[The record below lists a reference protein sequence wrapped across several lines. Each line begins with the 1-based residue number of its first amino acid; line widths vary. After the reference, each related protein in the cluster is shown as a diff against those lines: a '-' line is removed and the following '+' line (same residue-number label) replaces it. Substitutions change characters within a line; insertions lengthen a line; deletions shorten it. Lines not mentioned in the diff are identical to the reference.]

1 MNKLSNYIDASKT
14 KKCIDFGSYPGQLQ
28 ELIFDT
34 FKILLTAL
42 VILAVAQLSQRD
54 TLLAA
59 VLASIPLVSVL
70 AMMWMNQDGA
80 TSEEI
85 IMFSR
90 DIVWLVLPSLL
101 LFIVMPELIE
111 RGWNFYPA
119 LGGGLCATVIGYF
132 LMIELMKRFQSIS

>member
-1 MNKLSNYIDASKT
+1 MSS
-14 KKCIDFGSYPGQLQ
+14 
-28 ELIFDT
+28 LIFDT

-132 LMIELMKRFQSIS
+132 LMIERFKESMTGMNPPESIVRQAPPPVLL

>member
-1 MNKLSNYIDASKT
+1 MNLNGNIMNSI
-14 KKCIDFGSYPGQLQ
+14 
-28 ELIFDT
+28 IFDT
-34 FKILLTAL
+34 FKIILTA
-42 VILAVAQLSQRD
+42 VIIVSVAQLSQRD

-80 TSEEI
+80 SNEDI
-85 IMFSR
+85 VNFSK
-90 DIVWLVLPSLL
+90 DIVWLVIPSLL

-132 LMIELMKRFQSIS
+132 LMIEIMEKFQLIS

>member
-1 MNKLSNYIDASKT
+1 MYSFAYRKSWYGMNLNGNIMNSI
-14 KKCIDFGSYPGQLQ
+14 
-28 ELIFDT
+28 IFDT
-34 FKILLTAL
+34 FKIILTAIII
-42 VILAVAQLSQRD
+42 VGVAQLSQKD

-80 TSEEI
+80 SNEDI
-85 IMFSR
+85 VNFSK
-90 DIVWLVLPSLL
+90 DIVWLVIPSLL

-111 RGWNFYPA
+111 RGWDFYPA

-132 LMIELMKRFQSIS
+132 LMIEIMEKFQSIS

>member
-1 MNKLSNYIDASKT
+1 MSS
-14 KKCIDFGSYPGQLQ
+14 
-28 ELIFDT
+28 LIFDT

-80 TSEEI
+80 TTEEI

-90 DIVWLVLPSLL
+90 DIVWLVLPYDS
-101 LFIVMPELIE
+101 
-111 RGWNFYPA
+111 YP
-119 LGGGLCATVIGYF
+119 VY
-132 LMIELMKRFQSIS
+132 RFGDSSRRVRCYVRCLVLD

>member
-1 MNKLSNYIDASKT
+1 LLIGNSMSS
-14 KKCIDFGSYPGQLQ
+14 
-28 ELIFDT
+28 LIFDT

-42 VILAVAQLSQRD
+42 VIFAVAQLSQRD

-132 LMIELMKRFQSIS
+132 LMIELMKKFQSIS

>member
-1 MNKLSNYIDASKT
+1 MSSI
-14 KKCIDFGSYPGQLQ
+14 
-28 ELIFDT
+28 IFDT

-42 VILAVAQLSQRD
+42 VIFAVAQLSQRD

-80 TSEEI
+80 SNEDI
-85 IMFSR
+85 VNFSK
-90 DIVWLVLPSLL
+90 DIVWLVIPSLL

-119 LGGGLCATVIGYF
+119 LGSGLCATVIGYF
-132 LMIELMKRFQSIS
+132 LMIELMNKFQSIS

>member
-1 MNKLSNYIDASKT
+1 MNSI
-14 KKCIDFGSYPGQLQ
+14 
-28 ELIFDT
+28 IFDT
-34 FKILLTAL
+34 FKIILTAIII
-42 VILAVAQLSQRD
+42 VGVAQLSQKD

-80 TSEEI
+80 SNEDI
-85 IMFSR
+85 VNFSK

-111 RGWNFYPA
+111 RGWDFYPA

-132 LMIELMKRFQSIS
+132 LMIEIMEKFQSIS

>member
-1 MNKLSNYIDASKT
+1 MNLNGNIMNSI
-14 KKCIDFGSYPGQLQ
+14 
-28 ELIFDT
+28 IFDT
-34 FKILLTAL
+34 FKIILTAIII
-42 VILAVAQLSQRD
+42 VGVAQLSQKD

-59 VLASIPLVSVL
+59 VLASIPLVGVL

-80 TSEEI
+80 SNEDI
-85 IMFSR
+85 VNFSK
-90 DIVWLVLPSLL
+90 DIVWLVIPSLL

-132 LMIELMKRFQSIS
+132 LMIEIMEKFQSIS

>member
-1 MNKLSNYIDASKT
+1 MNFNGNIMNSI
-14 KKCIDFGSYPGQLQ
+14 
-28 ELIFDT
+28 IFDT
-34 FKILLTAL
+34 FKIILTA
-42 VILAVAQLSQRD
+42 VIIVGVAQLSQKD

-80 TSEEI
+80 SNEDI
-85 IMFSR
+85 VNFSK
-90 DIVWLVLPSLL
+90 DIVWLVIPSLL

-132 LMIELMKRFQSIS
+132 LMIELMKKFQSIS

>member
-1 MNKLSNYIDASKT
+1 LLIGNSMSS
-14 KKCIDFGSYPGQLQ
+14 
-28 ELIFDT
+28 LIFDT

-42 VILAVAQLSQRD
+42 VIFAVAQLSQRD

>member
-1 MNKLSNYIDASKT
+1 MNLNGNIMNSI
-14 KKCIDFGSYPGQLQ
+14 
-28 ELIFDT
+28 IFDT
-34 FKILLTAL
+34 FKIILTAIII
-42 VILAVAQLSQRD
+42 VGVAQLSQKD

-80 TSEEI
+80 SNEDI
-85 IMFSR
+85 VNFSK

-111 RGWNFYPA
+111 RGWDFYPA

-132 LMIELMKRFQSIS
+132 LMIEIMEKFQSIS

>member
-1 MNKLSNYIDASKT
+1 MNLNGNIMNSI
-14 KKCIDFGSYPGQLQ
+14 
-28 ELIFDT
+28 IFDT
-34 FKILLTAL
+34 FKIILTAIII
-42 VILAVAQLSQRD
+42 VGVAQLSQKD

-80 TSEEI
+80 SNEDI
-85 IMFSR
+85 VNFSK
-90 DIVWLVLPSLL
+90 DIVWLVIPSLL

-119 LGGGLCATVIGYF
+119 LGGGLFATVIGYF
-132 LMIELMKRFQSIS
+132 LMIEIMEKFQSIS

>member
-1 MNKLSNYIDASKT
+1 MNLNGNIMNSIN
-14 KKCIDFGSYPGQLQ
+14 
-28 ELIFDT
+28 FDT
-34 FKILLTAL
+34 FKIILTAIII
-42 VILAVAQLSQRD
+42 VGVAQLSQKD

-80 TSEEI
+80 SNEDI
-85 IMFSR
+85 VNFSK
-90 DIVWLVLPSLL
+90 DIVWLVIPSLL

-132 LMIELMKRFQSIS
+132 LMIEIMEKFQSIS

>member
-1 MNKLSNYIDASKT
+1 MNLNGNIMNSI
-14 KKCIDFGSYPGQLQ
+14 
-28 ELIFDT
+28 IFDT
-34 FKILLTAL
+34 FKIILTAIII
-42 VILAVAQLSQRD
+42 VGVAQLSQKD

-80 TSEEI
+80 SNEDI
-85 IMFSR
+85 VNFSK
-90 DIVWLVLPSLL
+90 DIVWLVIPSLL

-132 LMIELMKRFQSIS
+132 LMIELIKKFQSIS

>member
-1 MNKLSNYIDASKT
+1 MLIGNSMS
-14 KKCIDFGSYPGQLQ
+14 S
-28 ELIFDT
+28 LIFDT

-42 VILAVAQLSQRD
+42 VIFAVAQLSQRD

>member
-1 MNKLSNYIDASKT
+1 MNFNGNIMNSI
-14 KKCIDFGSYPGQLQ
+14 
-28 ELIFDT
+28 IFDT
-34 FKILLTAL
+34 FKIILTA
-42 VILAVAQLSQRD
+42 VIIVGVAQLSQKD

-80 TSEEI
+80 SNEDI
-85 IMFSR
+85 VNFSK

-132 LMIELMKRFQSIS
+132 LMIELMKKFQSIS

>member
-1 MNKLSNYIDASKT
+1 MNLNGNIMNSI
-14 KKCIDFGSYPGQLQ
+14 
-28 ELIFDT
+28 IFDT
-34 FKILLTAL
+34 FKIILTAIII
-42 VILAVAQLSQRD
+42 VGVAQLSQKD

-80 TSEEI
+80 SNEDI
-85 IMFSR
+85 VNFSK
-90 DIVWLVLPSLL
+90 DIVWLVIPSLL

>member
-1 MNKLSNYIDASKT
+1 MNFNGNIMNSI
-14 KKCIDFGSYPGQLQ
+14 
-28 ELIFDT
+28 IFDT
-34 FKILLTAL
+34 FKIILTAIII
-42 VILAVAQLSQRD
+42 VGVAQLSQKD

-80 TSEEI
+80 SNEDI
-85 IMFSR
+85 VNFSK
-90 DIVWLVLPSLL
+90 DIVWLVIPSLL

-132 LMIELMKRFQSIS
+132 LMIEIMEKFQSIS

>member
-1 MNKLSNYIDASKT
+1 MTTIL
-14 KKCIDFGSYPGQLQ
+14 
-28 ELIFDT
+28 FDT

-42 VILAVAQLSQRD
+42 IIFAVAQLSQRD

-80 TSEEI
+80 SNEDI
-85 IMFSR
+85 VNFSK

-119 LGGGLCATVIGYF
+119 LAGGLSVTVIGYF
-132 LMIELMKRFQSIS
+132 LMVELMQRFQSVT

>member
-1 MNKLSNYIDASKT
+1 MSS
-14 KKCIDFGSYPGQLQ
+14 
-28 ELIFDT
+28 LIFDT

-42 VILAVAQLSQRD
+42 VIFAVAQLSQRD

-132 LMIELMKRFQSIS
+132 LMIEIMEKFQSIS

>member
-1 MNKLSNYIDASKT
+1 MNLNGNIMNSI
-14 KKCIDFGSYPGQLQ
+14 
-28 ELIFDT
+28 IFDT
-34 FKILLTAL
+34 LKIILTAIII
-42 VILAVAQLSQRD
+42 VGVAQLSQKD

-80 TSEEI
+80 SNEDI
-85 IMFSR
+85 VNFSK
-90 DIVWLVLPSLL
+90 DIVWLVIPSLL

-111 RGWNFYPA
+111 RGWDFYPA

-132 LMIELMKRFQSIS
+132 LMIEIMEKFQSIS

>member
-1 MNKLSNYIDASKT
+1 MNLNGNIMNSI
-14 KKCIDFGSYPGQLQ
+14 
-28 ELIFDT
+28 IFDT
-34 FKILLTAL
+34 FKIILTAIII
-42 VILAVAQLSQRD
+42 VGVAQLSQKD

-80 TSEEI
+80 SNEDI
-85 IMFSR
+85 VNFSK
-90 DIVWLVLPSLL
+90 DIVWLVIPSLL

-111 RGWNFYPA
+111 RGWDFYPA

-132 LMIELMKRFQSIS
+132 LMIEIMEKFQSIS